1 MEKTQSDAASVCA
14 SLQARLMT
22 FSNQEI
28 IGVVKAL
35 VEDPNTGENI
45 LYVVYVQVQ
54 DQVYVHQHVQVYEH
68 VHVHVHVGVD
78 VHVHVYVHVYLHV

>member
-14 SLQARLMT
+14 SLQARFMT
-22 FSNQEI
+22 FQNQEI

-68 VHVHVHVGVD
+68 VHEIGRAHV
-78 VHVHVYVHVYLHV
+78 

>member
-1 MEKTQSDAASVCA
+1 MEKTQSEAASVCA
-14 SLQARLMT
+14 SRQARLMV

-28 IGVVKAL
+28 IGVVKDL
-35 VEDPNTGENI
+35 VEEPNTGENI

-68 VHVHVHVGVD
+68 VHVHVHV
-78 VHVHVYVHVYLHV
+78 YVHVYLHV